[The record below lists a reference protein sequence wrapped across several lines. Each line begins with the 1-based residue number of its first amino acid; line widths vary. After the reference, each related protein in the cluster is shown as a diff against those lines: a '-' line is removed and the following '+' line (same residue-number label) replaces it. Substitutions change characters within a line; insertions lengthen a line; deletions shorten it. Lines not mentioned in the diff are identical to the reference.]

1 MEVIATNRIRPLQN
15 HLKHKLQNS
24 PMEQRQSGSDETPS
38 VDIKCL
44 ADEKQADVSGACDS
58 YTSMLDKRLHSPM
71 TEGQINHCVF
81 DLYSVK
87 DVLCDMIQTPEFTSL
102 TDYENK
108 ANELILKIEKMANSI
123 I

>member
-1 MEVIATNRIRPLQN
+1 MEVIATNRIRLLQD
-15 HLKHKLQNS
+15 HLVHKSRNL
-24 PMEQRQSGSDETPS
+24 PTKQRQSGSDETPS

-44 ADEKQADVSGACDS
+44 SDEKQADVSGACDS
-58 YTSMLDKRLHSPM
+58 YTSVLNERLYSPM

-87 DVLCDMIQTPEFTSL
+87 NVLCDMIQTPEFTSL
-102 TDYENK
+102 NDCENK
-108 ANELILKIEKMANSI
+108 ANELIVKIEKIITSI

>member
-1 MEVIATNRIRPLQN
+1 MEVIATNRIRLLQN

-24 PMEQRQSGSDETPS
+24 PMEQRQS

-58 YTSMLDKRLHSPM
+58 YTSTLDKRLHSPM

-102 TDYENK
+102 NDYENK
-108 ANELILKIEKMANSI
+108 ANELILKIEKIMNSI